1 MDIHQAVGS
10 SINGKQK
17 AATLG
22 DATSQFAAGFA
33 AATALSNSQVR
44 SAVNEALANHAAAN
58 RQQQGVGGRGVESD
72 DGGGI
77 GGGVGGIDGN
87 VGGGGVGQR
96 REDGGST
103 REQRYMYSPGN
114 FYK

>member
-1 MDIHQAVGS
+1 MA
-10 SINGKQK
+10 SIINAKQN

-44 SAVNEALANHAAAN
+44 SAVNEALANHAQATAAN
-58 RQQQGVGGRGVESD
+58 RQQQDIDGLGGECDDGVG
-72 DGGGI
+72 

-87 VGGGGVGQR
+87 GGAGRMVVVLENKGLCIHLGIFI
-96 REDGGST
+96 
-103 REQRYMYSPGN
+103 N
-114 FYK
+114 K

>member
-1 MDIHQAVGS
+1 MSPPPAAQPRDVHPAAAP
-10 SINGKQK
+10 NNAKQN

-44 SAVNEALANHAAAN
+44 SAVNEALANHAQAAAAN
-58 RQQQGVGGRGVESD
+58 RQQGAGLGE
-72 DGGGI
+72 GGG
-77 GGGVGGIDGN
+77 GGIDGN
-87 VGGGGVGQR
+87 GGVGQR
-96 REDGGST
+96 RDEGGGGS

>member
-1 MDIHQAVGS
+1 MAS
-10 SINGKQK
+10 SINAKQN

-44 SAVNEALANHAAAN
+44 SAVNEALANHAQATAAN
-58 RQQQGVGGRGVESD
+58 RQQQDIDGLGGECDDDGVG
-72 DGGGI
+72 

-87 VGGGGVGQR
+87 GGAGR
-96 REDGGST
+96 RHHHPT
-103 REQRYMYSPGN
+103 
-114 FYK
+114 